1 MKNVNAMLNQTFV
14 NQQRFQERLAQLKTQ
29 HRPPQQRVVK
39 SKVRCCGSV
48 PFTTPLR
55 FRNGFL

>member
-39 SKVRCCGSV
+39 SKFGEMVFERKS
-48 PFTTPLR
+48 F
-55 FRNGFL
+55 

>member
-1 MKNVNAMLNQTFV
+1 MRNVNAMLNQAFV

-39 SKVRCCGSV
+39 SKFGERKS
-48 PFTTPLR
+48 F
-55 FRNGFL
+55 